1 MLNKIHPIWFLI
13 LCMLI
18 FRLVSLAFYPLID
31 TTEARYG
38 EIARIMLETQN
49 WVTPQFDYNVPF
61 WGKPPLHTWASAA
74 FGGVLGVSEFS
85 LRLPHLLV
93 SLITLFVISV
103 FAKRFNISA
112 SLVVLV
118 LASTLGFFVASGM
131 IMTDAFL
138 LLGMTM
144 AMIGFALAWRDNSNN
159 FAYLGFTGIGIGLL
173 AKGPIIL
180 VLIGLAIVPWLLLN
194 YGLVNGVRALY
205 RKIPLFR
212 GFALILA
219 ISLPWYLLAESATP
233 GFLNYFIVGEHF
245 LRFVQSGWEG
255 DLYGTAHSETRGLIW
270 AYWIIVAFP
279 WSLYLAGLLAV
290 KKYRATL
297 SQHEFNFYL
306 PSYLICWL
314 ISPMLLFT
322 MSGNIL
328 PIYVL
333 PGIPALA
340 LLIAIMLQ
348 HIKFSVVMA
357 SLLTPILMLIYLTIE
372 LPKLSNEK
380 SDKALLSNID
390 REFGLYYLHK
400 RSFSGRFYSSGKAV
414 KIDSVDELNAAD
426 YPFYLVVN
434 RKNVMS
440 KKGFEGCEDITSNER
455 RVLLLCK

>member
-1 MLNKIHPIWFLI
+1 MLNRIHPIWFLI
-13 LCMLI
+13 SGILL
-18 FRLVSLAFYPLID
+18 FRLVSLTFYPLID

-93 SLITLFVISV
+93 SLITLFVVSV

-112 SLVVLV
+112 SLVILV

-144 AMIGFALAWRDNSNN
+144 AMVGFALAWRDNSNS
-159 FAYLGFTGIGIGLL
+159 FAYLGFIGIGVGLL

-180 VLIGLAIVPWLLLN
+180 VLIGLAIVPWLLVN
-194 YGLVNGVRALY
+194 YGLVNGVKALY
-205 RKIPLFR
+205 RKIPLFK
-212 GFALILA
+212 GLALTLA

-255 DLYGTAHSETRGLIW
+255 DLYGTAHSEPRGIIW

-279 WSLYLAGLLAV
+279 WSLYFAGLLV
-290 KKYRATL
+290 MKKYRAAL
-297 SQHEFNFYL
+297 SQHKFNFYL

-340 LLIAIMLQ
+340 LLVAIMLQ
-348 HIKFSVVMA
+348 QIKFSVVMT

-380 SDKALLSNID
+380 GDKTLLSNID
-390 REFGLYYLHK
+390 REFDLYYLHK
-400 RSFSGRFYSSGKAV
+400 RSFSGRFYSSGKAM
-414 KIDSVDELNAAD
+414 KIDLIDELSAAD

-434 RKNVMS
+434 RKNFVS
-440 KKGFEGCEDITSNER
+440 KEVFDECEDITSNKR
-455 RVLLLCK
+455 RILLLCK